1 MHGGILYGGH
11 HNYRFFPSSMT
22 NDRKLPDG
30 LAVPGG
36 RAARLLRFGS
46 LVSGIAGGMMVDGV
60 RQIASGK
67 RPRLSELILT
77 PANAL
82 RLTDQLSRL
91 RGAAMKLGQLLSLD
105 AGELLPPELSAILA
119 RLRAEARPMP
129 ARQLERV
136 LMAAWGPGW
145 ESKLASFDRRPFAAA
160 SIGQVHRAV
169 TKSGRDLAIKVQ
181 YPGVARSIDS
191 DVDNVVALLKLSNLL
206 PRHIDLGPVL
216 AEAKV
221 QLHQEADYAREA
233 AMLVRFGKLLA
244 DDARFAVPRRY
255 APLSGPTVLAMDYL
269 PGVAVDTLSGAPQAT
284 RDAVAASLCEL
295 VLRELF
301 EFGLMQTDPNFAN
314 YLYDE
319 PSGRIAL
326 LDFGATR
333 AIPSAMVE
341 GYRRLL
347 AAALM
352 QDRSGVRTA
361 IGALG
366 LASARAFDR
375 HPAEM
380 DRIIGSLL
388 ELFAA
393 DTPIDFADRRVS
405 NAVRDEAFVVAA
417 DRANWI
423 IPPPDAL
430 FIQRKLGGTSLL
442 AAQLRA
448 RIDLRGLIGRY
459 AG

>member
-1 MHGGILYGGH
+1 
-11 HNYRFFPSSMT
+11 MT
-22 NDRKLPDG
+22 ENRKLPDG

-36 RAARLLRFGS
+36 RAARLFRFGS
-46 LVSGIAGGMMVDGV
+46 LVSGIAGGMMVDGA
-60 RQIASGK
+60 RQLASGK
-67 RPRLSELILT
+67 RPRLSDLILT

-119 RLRAEARPMP
+119 QLRAEARPMP
-129 ARQLERV
+129 AKQLDRA
-136 LMAAWGPGW
+136 LTAAWGPGW
-145 ESKLASFDRRPFAAA
+145 ETKLASFDRRPFAAA

-191 DVDNVVALLKLSNLL
+191 DVDNVATLLKLSNLL
-206 PRHIDLGPVL
+206 PRHIDLGPIL

-221 QLHQEADYAREA
+221 QLQQEADYTREG
-233 AMLVRFGKLLA
+233 AMLARFGKLLA
-244 DDARFAVPRRY
+244 DDPRFALPRRY
-255 APLSGPTVLAMDYL
+255 APLSGPTTLAMDYL
-269 PGVAVDTLSGAPQAT
+269 PGVAVDTLVGAPQAT
-284 RDAVAASLCEL
+284 RDAVAATLCEL

-314 YLYDE
+314 YHYDVAG
-319 PSGRIAL
+319 GRIIL

-333 AIPSAMVE
+333 VIPSAMAQ
-341 GYRRLL
+341 GYRALL
-347 AAALM
+347 AAALA
-352 QDRSGVRTA
+352 QDRAGIRAA
-361 IGALG
+361 ISALG
-366 LASARAFDR
+366 LASTRAFDR

-388 ELFAA
+388 ELFAHDA
-393 DTPIDFADRRVS
+393 PTDFADRTRS
-405 NAVRDEAFVVAA
+405 AAIRDEAMLVAA

-430 FIQRKLGGTSLL
+430 FIQRKMGGTFLL
-442 AAQLRA
+442 AAQLGA
-448 RIDLRGLIGRY
+448 RINIRALMRGYIS
-459 AG
+459 